1 MHAPRSQPSRKQL
14 PASRWRQR
22 RLAQAE
28 SGLSA
33 AQERQLATL
42 HEISTLLAGQHAID
56 ALCRGFLH
64 HVMQFAQAEG
74 GTVRILDPQHDTVHI
89 IVHEGISDA
98 MVEEEHC
105 IRNNDCLCGAAVAQ
119 GVIQIRDFRQVEALQ
134 RFRCQDEGFVA
145 IAVFPILAREQVV
158 GSFSLHFARPQA
170 AHAQQQGWLET
181 LGQSLGIAIENQRLI
196 AREKEFA
203 VARERSLLAEGLHDS
218 IAQSLNFISL
228 QVQML
233 DDSVR
238 RGQLDEAAEVLP
250 LMRMGVEQSYQDVRE
265 LLVNFRTRW
274 HGSDLESKLSE
285 VLAKFELQ
293 TGVVGT
299 LDMSGNGAPLAPEQQ
314 LQILF
319 IVQVRCRISASTRK
333 RATWPCGWKTGATLR
348 CRCATMAKASPPTCA
363 TRKRNCRS
371 ACVSCRKEPS
381 GSVRNLPSTA
391 RPAAARRSRWPCRQP
406 GARPRNRRFILT
418 R

>member
-22 RLAQAE
+22 RLAQAA

-56 ALCRGFLH
+56 ALCRGFLR

-145 IAVFPILAREQVV
+145 IAVFPILARDQVV
-158 GSFSLHFARPQA
+158 GSFSLHFAGPQA
-170 AHAQQQGWLET
+170 VHAQQQGWLET

-203 VARERSLLAEGLHDS
+203 VARERSSAGRRLA
-218 IAQSLNFISL
+218 
-228 QVQML
+228 
-233 DDSVR
+233 
-238 RGQLDEAAEVLP
+238 
-250 LMRMGVEQSYQDVRE
+250 
-265 LLVNFRTRW
+265 
-274 HGSDLESKLSE
+274 
-285 VLAKFELQ
+285 
-293 TGVVGT
+293 
-299 LDMSGNGAPLAPEQQ
+299 
-314 LQILF
+314 
-319 IVQVRCRISASTRK
+319 
-333 RATWPCGWKTGATLR
+333 
-348 CRCATMAKASPPTCA
+348 
-363 TRKRNCRS
+363 
-371 ACVSCRKEPS
+371 
-381 GSVRNLPSTA
+381 
-391 RPAAARRSRWPCRQP
+391 
-406 GARPRNRRFILT
+406 
-418 R
+418 